1 MDNPETRATLDTRHR
16 NEDKENKNTTKKTK
30 KINKRNVGLLPE
42 VKLPLHMYTY
52 IGLVWFGLWCLMP
65 FSTIF

>member
-42 VKLPLHMYTY
+42 VK
-52 IGLVWFGLWCLMP
+52 
-65 FSTIF
+65 